1 MRILFLDDE
10 RNPEDVTWVNYP
22 ANAEFTVVRNFEQ
35 FMKAVKNSEVF
46 DAFSLDHDIQEFKF
60 GREFTGYTCL
70 LEVMTNCLT
79 ALPPCVVAH
88 SKNPIGAKKITDLY
102 TSYKGKQYDEYA
114 RPSIYSRD

>member
-10 RNPEDVTWVNYP
+10 RNPEDVTWINYP
-22 ANAEFTVVRNFEQ
+22 KDAEFTVVRNFEQ
-35 FMKAVKNSEVF
+35 FMKAVKTSEVF
-46 DAFSLDHDIQEFKF
+46 DAFSLDHDIQDFKF

-70 LEVMTNCLT
+70 MEVMTNWMT

-102 TSYKGKQYDEYA
+102 ESYKGRQYEEYSCP
-114 RPSIYSRD
+114 RLHSRN